1 MNNYNLISAII
12 LLAFILTG
20 VVFNTF
26 TKGQY
31 LLFGCVMLIMWL
43 FAFLYN
49 KSIQNKDS
57 RKQVS
62 YSLAAIGVKFNLLLI
77 FVIIYQFT
85 FKLGVTDAIIL
96 FSEYV
101 VLMIAFYFLLV
112 KKEKDKKKV
121 TF

>member
-1 MNNYNLISAII
+1 MKNYNLISI
-12 LLAFILTG
+12 LLSLVFILTG
-20 VVFNTF
+20 AAFYEF

-31 LLFGCVMLIMWL
+31 VLFASVMVIMWL

-77 FVIIYQFT
+77 FIIIYQFT

-96 FSEYV
+96 LSEYV
-101 VLMIAFYFLLV
+101 VLMIAFYFFLV

-121 TF
+121 TS